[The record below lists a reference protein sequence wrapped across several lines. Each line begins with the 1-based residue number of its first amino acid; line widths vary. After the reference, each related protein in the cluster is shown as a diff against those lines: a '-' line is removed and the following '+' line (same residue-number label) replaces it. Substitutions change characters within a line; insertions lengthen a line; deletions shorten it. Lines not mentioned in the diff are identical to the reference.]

1 MNSTK
6 PALPDDL
13 ARAHIMS
20 LYSAVAPK
28 LKWLLSVVRRTAK
41 PPVVPMWTTADVAD
55 RLQVHPDSVR
65 RWRVTGDGPPFIK
78 LPKGGVRYDPAKV
91 NEWIEAQAR
100 TSTSE
105 E

>member
-1 MNSTK
+1 MTIYSTVTTRLK
-6 PALPDDL
+6 ALL
-13 ARAHIMS
+13 AM
-20 LYSAVAPK
+20 
-28 LKWLLSVVRRTAK
+28 VRKAK

-65 RWRVTGDGPPFIK
+65 RWRVTGGGPPFIK

-100 TSTSE
+100 RSTSE
-105 E
+105 HGNGR

>member
-28 LKWLLSVVRRTAK
+28 LKWLLSVVQRTAK
-41 PPVVPMWTTADVAD
+41 PPVLPVVAF
-55 RLQVHPDSVR
+55 VF
-65 RWRVTGDGPPFIK
+65 W
-78 LPKGGVRYDPAKV
+78 
-91 NEWIEAQAR
+91 
-100 TSTSE
+100 
-105 E
+105 